1 VSHTFNRNQEALAT
15 SKPTVQRRVRQSAR
29 PLHPAGLERRVIVD
43 ASNAKTLA
51 GQIEAFEGALTARQ
65 LSEVL
70 SISAVT
76 IFKMAKRGALP
87 SLRIGGCVRFCPR
100 TIARWLRERGG

>member
-1 VSHTFNRNQEALAT
+1 VRPFDKNSEQAPLTRPAR
-15 SKPTVQRRVRQSAR
+15 QRRVPQPSRLSRLQ
-29 PLHPAGLERRVIVD
+29 VI
-43 ASNAKTLA
+43 ACRSEPSSTETLA
-51 GQIEAFEGALTARQ
+51 DQIAAFEGALTARQ
-65 LSEVL
+65 LSELL

-100 TIARWLRERGG
+100 TVARWLRERGG